1 MKIHHASNTRSVRAI
16 WLMEELGLPYDVE
29 NNRVILLCGLGLL
42 ESPPDGSCPRARR
55 R

>member
-29 NNRVILLCGLGLL
+29 KYKLGDPLCGL
-42 ESPPDGSCPRARR
+42 RTT
-55 R
+55 